1 MASCRSRKTGNC
13 SDCSQNKLLQEKP
26 PETFPE
32 SFLIPGSP
40 ALCVGRGGVASTH
53 GKGEASVSPRI
64 GKPFFWTVDAVTGS
78 GWHRGRQGTEWYRV
92 PL

>member
-1 MASCRSRKTGNC
+1 MASCQSRKTGNC
-13 SDCSQNKLLQEKP
+13 SDYSQNKLLQEKA

-32 SFLIPGSP
+32 SFFIPGSP
-40 ALCVGRGGVASTH
+40 VLCVGRGGVASTH
-53 GKGEASVSPRI
+53 GNGETSVWLRI
-64 GKPFFWTVDAVTGS
+64 GKPFFGTVDAITGS